1 MGVVV
6 VSVVSETERAV
17 AAALADGSLTVKDAG
32 VVEALMHVAREIDS
46 LVHGVNGAG
55 KLDNVSVP
63 TYLKFSEALGLTP
76 SSRVKFAGAMARAS
90 AQVKDSGGDQGGEDG
105 AKVSSLEAVR
115 KRAGRKQA

>member
-1 MGVVV
+1 M
-6 VSVVSETERAV
+6 SVVSETERAV
-17 AAALADGSLTVKDAG
+17 AAALQDGSLNEKDAG

-76 SSRVKFAGAMARAS
+76 SARVKFAGAVARAS
-90 AQVKDSGGDQGGEDG
+90 AQSKVSGGDEGGS
-105 AKVSSLEAVR
+105 KVSSLEALR